1 MILGENMGNK
11 DKQQQSISSGISQ
24 ISLKKVATFDEN
36 GASFENLNSIN
47 FIYGANGSGKT
58 TTSSFLKN
66 LAENGIEDEF
76 ANSKIEWYNN
86 ESLKIEVYNKQF
98 KEEQLRNSQVKGIFT
113 LGKKT
118 NENLEKIESKKESIN
133 EEKKKKI
140 KNEGSLQV
148 LTQKKEKE
156 KEDFTDSCWKKL
168 YKKNEEDFKETL
180 EGFKRKEKFKE
191 KILKEFENDKHNQSE
206 TVGLEK
212 LKEKIGI
219 VFSKNQTEL
228 ALLECNLTDFDSIEN
243 HSIWEQKI
251 VGSGGVAIADLI
263 KKLSNEDWVAQGR
276 EYVKDNSICPFC
288 QKETITEEFKKQLE
302 SYFDTSYQESTDTI
316 KKMKEDYTNKTA
328 KVLERLDEIVKT
340 EQNNLQAKLD
350 TENLKRII
358 ETLRSKINGNQQKML
373 DKSKEMS
380 RSFELE
386 STKNEIKE
394 IRDLIDT
401 ANQQIANH
409 NKIIKDTKNQK
420 KNYVEQTWKFLV
432 NEFKSDIQEYNKK
445 YCGLKKGIENLEKE
459 IRENREKIKRLGNE
473 IRELEKNMV
482 SIKPIVN
489 EINTLLKEY
498 GFTNFGL
505 ACTEDEKSYRI
516 QREDGQLV
524 GETLSE
530 GEVTFITFLY
540 YYHLT
545 KDSLKENDISK
556 NKVLVIDDPISSLD
570 SNILFIVSVLVKDLI
585 KETMEEKTNIK
596 QVIILTHN
604 TYFYKEITLEYDLK
618 RYQGKYSF
626 WIIKKDNNISK
637 IKNYKENPIKS
648 SYELLW
654 QEVKQ
659 AKENNISWV
668 SLQNVMRRIIEYYF
682 RILGGF
688 KHNDSLSECF
698 ENIEE
703 KQVCNSFISWFNDG
717 SHGISDDLFV
727 QSQDTSIE
735 TYLKVFEKIFEI
747 TGHEAHYKMMMG
759 IKMRIVFMGTPGF
772 AEVILRAL
780 VGDKDIEVVG
790 LFTQMDK
797 PFGRKKELKAPETK
811 TYILENHLNIPIFQ
825 PQSLKEP
832 EIQILKD
839 LKPDFIVVVAY
850 GKILPKEVLE
860 IAPCINAH
868 ASLLP
873 KYRGAS
879 PIHEMILNDDKIYGI
894 STMLMG
900 LGLDS
905 GDILESAS
913 FLREDYLNLDALSL
927 KLAHMGA
934 ALLLSTLKNFSSITR
949 KPQDHMQASF
959 CKKITKADGLVG
971 FKDAKS
977 LFLKSLAFKSW
988 PEIFLESS
996 LKLLEVELVEN
1007 EKSHKEGE
1015 ILEIDEKGVL
1025 VGCLKGSVRI
1035 ARLQAV
1041 GKKPLKAKDYLN
1053 GKRLK
1058 VGGILA

>member
-1 MILGENMGNK
+1 MGNK
-11 DKQQQSISSGISQ
+11 DKQQQNISSGISQ

-66 LAENGIEDEF
+66 LAENGNEDKF
-76 ANSKIEWYNN
+76 ANSKIEWHNN

-98 KEEQLRNSQVKGIFT
+98 KEEQLRNSHVKGIFT

-118 NENLEKIESKKESIN
+118 NENLEKIEIKKELIN
-133 EEKKKKI
+133 KENEKKI
-140 KNEGSLQV
+140 KNKESLKKI
-148 LTQKKEKE
+148 TQEKEKKEK
-156 KEDFTDSCWKKL
+156 DFTDSCWEKL

-191 KILKEFENDKHNQSE
+191 KILNFFKDNKHNQSE
-206 TVGLEK
+206 QSEIVRLEE

-302 SYFDTSYQESTDTI
+302 SYFDTSYQKSTDAI

-328 KVLERLDEIVKT
+328 EALERLDKIVKT
-340 EQNNLQAKLD
+340 EQNNSQTKLD
-350 TENLKRII
+350 TENLKIII

-380 RSFELE
+380 RNFKLE

-409 NKIIKDTKNQK
+409 NEIIKDTKNQK
-420 KNYVEQTWKFLV
+420 KICKEQTWKFLV

-445 YCGLKKGIENLEKE
+445 YCGLEKGINNLKKAISENQ
-459 IRENREKIKRLGNE
+459 EKIKKLENE

-489 EINTLLKEY
+489 EINTLLKGY

-505 ACTEDEKSYRI
+505 ACTEDEKFYRI
-516 QREDGQLV
+516 QREDDQLV

-540 YYHLT
+540 YYHLA
-545 KDSLKENDISK
+545 KGSLKENDISK

-570 SNILFIVSVLVKDLI
+570 SNILFIVSVLVKDLM
-585 KETMEEKTNIK
+585 KEAMEEKTNIK

-604 TYFYKEITLEYDLK
+604 TYFYKEITLECDLK

-626 WIIKKDNNISK
+626 WIIKKDNNVSK
-637 IKNYKENPIKS
+637 IKDYKENPIKN

-659 AKENNISWV
+659 AKENNASWV

-698 ENIEE
+698 KNIEE
-703 KQVCNSFISWFNDG
+703 KRVCNSFISWFNDG

-735 TYLKVFEKIFEI
+735 IYLKVFEKIFKE
-747 TGHEAHYKMMMG
+747 TGHEAHYKMMMRM
-759 IKMRIVFMGTPGF
+759 K
-772 AEVILRAL
+772 
-780 VGDKDIEVVG
+780 
-790 LFTQMDK
+790 
-797 PFGRKKELKAPETK
+797 
-811 TYILENHLNIPIFQ
+811 
-825 PQSLKEP
+825 
-832 EIQILKD
+832 
-839 LKPDFIVVVAY
+839 
-850 GKILPKEVLE
+850 
-860 IAPCINAH
+860 
-868 ASLLP
+868 
-873 KYRGAS
+873 
-879 PIHEMILNDDKIYGI
+879 
-894 STMLMG
+894 
-900 LGLDS
+900 
-905 GDILESAS
+905 
-913 FLREDYLNLDALSL
+913 
-927 KLAHMGA
+927 
-934 ALLLSTLKNFSSITR
+934 
-949 KPQDHMQASF
+949 
-959 CKKITKADGLVG
+959 
-971 FKDAKS
+971 
-977 LFLKSLAFKSW
+977 
-988 PEIFLESS
+988 
-996 LKLLEVELVEN
+996 
-1007 EKSHKEGE
+1007 
-1015 ILEIDEKGVL
+1015 
-1025 VGCLKGSVRI
+1025 
-1035 ARLQAV
+1035 
-1041 GKKPLKAKDYLN
+1041 
-1053 GKRLK
+1053 
-1058 VGGILA
+1058 

>member
-1 MILGENMGNK
+1 MSDK
-11 DKQQQSISSGISQ
+11 DKQQQNVSSGISQ
-24 ISLKKVATFDEN
+24 ILLKKVSTFDEN

-66 LAENGIEDEF
+66 LAENGNEDKF
-76 ANSKIEWYNN
+76 ANSEIAWYNN

-98 KEEQLRNSQVKGIFT
+98 KEEQLRNSHVKGIFT

-133 EEKKKKI
+133 KENEKKI
-140 KNEGSLQV
+140 KNKESLKKN
-148 LTQKKEKE
+148 TQDKEKE
-156 KEDFTDSCWKKL
+156 EKDFTDSCWEKL
-168 YKKNEEDFKETL
+168 YKKFEEDFKETL

-191 KILKEFENDKHNQSE
+191 KILKEFENDKYNQSE
-206 TVGLEK
+206 MVRLEE

-219 VFSKNQTEL
+219 VFNKNQTEL

-251 VGSGGVAIADLI
+251 VGSGGVVIADLI

-302 SYFDTSYQESTDTI
+302 SYFDTNYQESTDTI

-328 KVLERLDEIVKT
+328 EALERLDEIVKT
-340 EQNNLQAKLD
+340 EQNNSQTKLD
-350 TENLKRII
+350 TENLKRIV
-358 ETLRSKINGNQQKML
+358 ETLKSKINGNQQKMH

-401 ANQQIANH
+401 ANQQIAKH
-409 NKIIKDTKNQK
+409 NEIIKNIKNQK
-420 KNYVEQTWKFLV
+420 KTCVEQTWKFLV
-432 NEFKSDIQEYNKK
+432 NEFKSDIQEYDKK
-445 YCGLKKGIENLEKE
+445 RCGLEKGISNLNEE
-459 IRENREKIKRLGNE
+459 IRENQEKIKKLENE
-473 IRELEKNMV
+473 IRELEKTMV
-482 SIKPIVN
+482 SIRPIVN
-489 EINTLLKEY
+489 EINTLLERY

-545 KDSLKENDISK
+545 KGSLKESDISK

-570 SNILFIVSVLVKDLI
+570 SNILFIVSVLVKELM
-585 KETMEEKTNIK
+585 KETMKEKTNIK
-596 QVIILTHN
+596 QIIILTHN
-604 TYFYKEITLEYDLK
+604 TYFYKNITYDLK

-626 WIIKKDNNISK
+626 WIINKDNNISK
-637 IKNYKENPIKS
+637 IKSYKENPIKN

-659 AKENNISWV
+659 AKENNASWV

-688 KHNDSLSECF
+688 EHNHNLSECF

-727 QSQDTSIE
+727 QSQDISTE
-735 TYLKVFEKIFEI
+735 TYLKVFEKIFKI

-759 IKMRIVFMGTPGF
+759 IK
-772 AEVILRAL
+772 
-780 VGDKDIEVVG
+780 
-790 LFTQMDK
+790 
-797 PFGRKKELKAPETK
+797 
-811 TYILENHLNIPIFQ
+811 
-825 PQSLKEP
+825 
-832 EIQILKD
+832 
-839 LKPDFIVVVAY
+839 
-850 GKILPKEVLE
+850 
-860 IAPCINAH
+860 
-868 ASLLP
+868 
-873 KYRGAS
+873 
-879 PIHEMILNDDKIYGI
+879 
-894 STMLMG
+894 
-900 LGLDS
+900 
-905 GDILESAS
+905 
-913 FLREDYLNLDALSL
+913 
-927 KLAHMGA
+927 
-934 ALLLSTLKNFSSITR
+934 
-949 KPQDHMQASF
+949 
-959 CKKITKADGLVG
+959 
-971 FKDAKS
+971 
-977 LFLKSLAFKSW
+977 
-988 PEIFLESS
+988 
-996 LKLLEVELVEN
+996 
-1007 EKSHKEGE
+1007 
-1015 ILEIDEKGVL
+1015 
-1025 VGCLKGSVRI
+1025 
-1035 ARLQAV
+1035 
-1041 GKKPLKAKDYLN
+1041 
-1053 GKRLK
+1053 
-1058 VGGILA
+1058 

>member
-1 MILGENMGNK
+1 MNSKGNK
-11 DKQQQSISSGISQ
+11 DKQQQNISSGISQ

-36 GASFENLNSIN
+36 GASFKELNSIN

-66 LAENGIEDEF
+66 LAENGIEDKF
-76 ANSKIEWYNN
+76 ANSKIAWCNN

-98 KEEQLRNSQVKGIFT
+98 KEEQFRNSQVKGIFT

-118 NENLEKIESKKESIN
+118 NENLEKIESKKESISKEN
-133 EEKKKKI
+133 EKKI
-140 KNEGSLQV
+140 KNKESLKKI
-148 LTQKKEKE
+148 TQDKEKE
-156 KEDFTDSCWKKL
+156 EKDFADRCWKNL

-206 TVGLEK
+206 IVGLEE

-219 VFSKNQTEL
+219 VFNKKQTEL
-228 ALLECNLTDFDSIEN
+228 ALLECDLTDFDSIEN

-328 KVLERLDEIVKT
+328 EVLERLNEIIKT
-340 EQNNLQAKLD
+340 EQNNSQTKLD
-350 TENLKRII
+350 TENLKIII

-380 RSFELE
+380 RSFKLD
-386 STKNEIKE
+386 SNKNEIDAIK
-394 IRDLIDT
+394 DLIKK
-401 ANQQIANH
+401 ANEQIANY
-409 NKIIKDTKNQK
+409 NEMIKDIEKQK
-420 KNYVEQTWKFLV
+420 KSCKEQTWKFLI
-432 NEFKSDIQEYNKK
+432 NEFKSDTQEYNKK
-445 YCGLKKGIENLEKE
+445 YCGLEKGINNLEKE
-459 IRENREKIKRLGNE
+459 ISENQEKIKKLENE
-473 IRELEKNMV
+473 IKELEKNMV

-489 EINTLLKEY
+489 EINTLLKGY
-498 GFTNFGL
+498 GFTNFSL
-505 ACTEDEKSYRI
+505 ACTEDEKFYRI

-540 YYHLT
+540 YYHLA
-545 KDSLKENDISK
+545 KGSLKENDISK

-570 SNILFIVSVLVKDLI
+570 SNILFIVSVLVKDLM

-596 QVIILTHN
+596 QIIILTHN
-604 TYFYKEITLEYDLK
+604 TYFYKEITLECDLK

-626 WIIKKDNNISK
+626 WIIKKDNNVSK
-637 IKNYKENPIKS
+637 IKDYKENPIKN

-659 AKENNISWV
+659 AKENNASWV

-698 ENIEE
+698 EKIEE

-735 TYLKVFEKIFEI
+735 TYLKVFEKIFKE
-747 TGHEAHYKMMMG
+747 TGHEAHYKMMMR
-759 IKMRIVFMGTPGF
+759 IK
-772 AEVILRAL
+772 
-780 VGDKDIEVVG
+780 
-790 LFTQMDK
+790 
-797 PFGRKKELKAPETK
+797 
-811 TYILENHLNIPIFQ
+811 
-825 PQSLKEP
+825 
-832 EIQILKD
+832 
-839 LKPDFIVVVAY
+839 
-850 GKILPKEVLE
+850 
-860 IAPCINAH
+860 
-868 ASLLP
+868 
-873 KYRGAS
+873 
-879 PIHEMILNDDKIYGI
+879 
-894 STMLMG
+894 
-900 LGLDS
+900 
-905 GDILESAS
+905 
-913 FLREDYLNLDALSL
+913 
-927 KLAHMGA
+927 
-934 ALLLSTLKNFSSITR
+934 
-949 KPQDHMQASF
+949 
-959 CKKITKADGLVG
+959 
-971 FKDAKS
+971 
-977 LFLKSLAFKSW
+977 
-988 PEIFLESS
+988 
-996 LKLLEVELVEN
+996 
-1007 EKSHKEGE
+1007 
-1015 ILEIDEKGVL
+1015 
-1025 VGCLKGSVRI
+1025 
-1035 ARLQAV
+1035 
-1041 GKKPLKAKDYLN
+1041 
-1053 GKRLK
+1053 
-1058 VGGILA
+1058 